1 MLFIKT
7 NKLKQGM
14 RLARPIYNKDG
25 VLLYERNSKLTS
37 QGIHS
42 IRAFGLIGLFILE
55 PAEPVPPMTQE
66 DILFERFQTMTVF
79 SLRDELNRL
88 REEKRGPKLQVIVNN
103 ILKRYGYLDKRI
115 NFIQNLRS
123 KEDYIYKH
131 ALNVGILCAMM
142 TRILNMKVEEQIEV
156 IIAALV
162 HDIGRL
168 DIPKQI
174 AEKEILGEAEID
186 VMKSYEAA
194 GHERIGKIF
203 SADPNIKRICVQ
215 SRRALESFQSGDT
228 DTKMKIVQGAKV
240 LIVAETYDK
249 MTAMQLKSAPDSE
262 VTAIKHLLY
271 NPDIYEPEVV
281 DALIQSINILVPGVS
296 VELNTGEKAIVIR
309 NNDEDIL
316 RPMVL
321 GFRNNNIMDLGDK
334 AFSDL
339 EVVDIMKT
347 MDNRYIIDTK
357 TLRENGIYVQDLEE
371 AELHIGIEEEEAE
384 EAEYIPGQFF

>member
-7 NKLKQGM
+7 EKLKKGM